1 MKDAV
6 FDITSE
12 AVDETTTIHLK
23 SAKGE
28 LLYANGDREK
38 PCQIEIWGPGSDAYG
53 VVESRQTARSLKR
66 MQENDGKVTAA
77 PFEERVRDTAEDL
90 ATLTRK
96 FINFGYPKA
105 GDVEGAELF
114 AAVYRDKSLGFITKQ
129 VTQAVGDWGKFSG
142 GSATS

>member
-1 MKDAV
+1 MKDEV

-23 SAKGE
+23 NAKGE
-28 LLYANGDREK
+28 LMYANGDRAK

-53 VVESRQTARSLKR
+53 VVESRQTSRALKR
-66 MQENDGKVTAA
+66 MQENDGKPTPA
-77 PFEERVRDTAEDL
+77 PFEVRVQETAEDL
-90 ATLTRK
+90 ATLTRR
-96 FINFGYPKA
+96 FINFGYSPA
-105 GDVEGAELF
+105 GDAAGAGLY
-114 AAVYRDKSLGFITKQ
+114 AALYRDQKLGFITKQ